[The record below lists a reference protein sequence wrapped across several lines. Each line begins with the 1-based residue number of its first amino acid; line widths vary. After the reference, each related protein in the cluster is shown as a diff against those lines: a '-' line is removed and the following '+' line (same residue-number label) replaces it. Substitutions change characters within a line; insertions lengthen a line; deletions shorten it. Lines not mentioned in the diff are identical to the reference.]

1 MTDGPVN
8 PIPHRQIS
16 PGIQFLILFGLLIS
30 LIIIGAE
37 IGKIIIESSFG
48 AGSFEAV
55 LKSDGSSEKSRS
67 ALWIFQLISTTL
79 PILLCPV
86 IFSYVVVREPDNYLK
101 TTFEFPWLLI
111 VVVFLVMI
119 LSSPFMEFISN
130 INEGF
135 NLPKW
140 MRDEEDSL
148 KKLSDNMM
156 QMKTVGSMIFNLVF
170 IGLVTAIAEEFLFRG
185 ALQTIFVK
193 WTKNKHVAVWLTAI
207 LFSAFH
213 MEFFG
218 FIPRLFLGVLFGY
231 FVAWSG
237 SIWPSVWAHFVNN
250 GTVVVIT
257 YLAQSKIWD
266 INPDDQHV
274 FNTLMYIISFIIT
287 IFLLF
292 IYRYIAVKRQLADI
306 NGEELD

>member
-1 MTDGPVN
+1 MTDGPLN

-16 PGIQFLILFGLLIS
+16 PALQFLILFGLLIS

-37 IGKIIIESSFG
+37 LGKIIIESSFG

-55 LKSDGSSEKSRS
+55 IKSDGSSEKYRN

-86 IFSYVVVREPDNYLK
+86 LFSYIIVHEPDNYLK
-101 TTFEFPWLLI
+101 TSFEFPWPLLVI
-111 VVVFLVMI
+111 VFLIMI
-119 LSSPFMEFISN
+119 LSSPVMEFISN
-130 INEGF
+130 INESF

-140 MRDEEDSL
+140 MRDEEDAL

-156 QMKTVGSMIFNLVF
+156 QMKTIGSMIFNLVF
-170 IGLVTAIAEEFLFRG
+170 IGLVTAIAEELLFRG
-185 ALQTIFVK
+185 ALQTILMR
-193 WTKNKHVAVWLTAI
+193 WTKNKHAAVWITAI

-237 SIWPSVWAHFVNN
+237 SIWPSIWAHFINN

-266 INPDDQHV
+266 IDPDDQHV
-274 FNTLMYIISFIIT
+274 FNTVLYIISFIIT

-292 IYRYIAVKRQLADI
+292 IYRYIAVKRQIADI
-306 NGEELD
+306 NGEELG

>member
-16 PGIQFLILFGLLIS
+16 PSLQFLILFGLLIS
-30 LIIIGAE
+30 LILIGAE

-48 AGSFEAV
+48 AGAFKSV
-55 LKSDGSSEKSRS
+55 INSDGSSQQARN

-86 IFSYVVVREPDNYLK
+86 FFSYIIVREPDNYLK

-111 VVVFLVMI
+111 VIVFLVMI
-119 LSSPFMEFISN
+119 LSSPVMEFISN
-130 INEGF
+130 INENL

-140 MRDEEDSL
+140 MRDEEDAL
-148 KKLSDNMM
+148 KKVSDNML
-156 QMKTVGSMIFNLVF
+156 QMKTIGSMFFNLVF
-170 IGLVTAIAEEFLFRG
+170 IGLVTAIAEELLFRG
-185 ALQTIFVK
+185 ALQTILMR
-193 WTKNKHVAVWLTAI
+193 WTKNKHAAVWITAI

-218 FIPRLFLGVLFGY
+218 FIPRLMLGVLFGY

-237 SIWPSVWAHFVNN
+237 SIWPAIWGHFVNN

-257 YLAQSKIWD
+257 YLAQKKIWNID
-266 INPDDQHV
+266 LDDQHM
-274 FNTLMYIISFIIT
+274 FNITMYIVSFIIT

-292 IYRYIAVKRQLADI
+292 IYRYIAVRRQISDI
-306 NGEELD
+306 NGEELG

>member
-1 MTDGPVN
+1 M
-8 PIPHRQIS
+8 
-16 PGIQFLILFGLLIS
+16 
-30 LIIIGAE
+30 
-37 IGKIIIESSFG
+37 
-48 AGSFEAV
+48 
-55 LKSDGSSEKSRS
+55 
-67 ALWIFQLISTTL
+67 
-79 PILLCPV
+79 
-86 IFSYVVVREPDNYLK
+86 VVREPDNYLK
-101 TTFEFPWLLI
+101 TSFEFSWLLI
-111 VVVFLVMI
+111 VIVFLIMI
-119 LSSPFMEFISN
+119 LSSPVMEFISN
-130 INEGF
+130 INESF

-140 MRDEEDSL
+140 MRDEEDAL

-170 IGLVTAIAEEFLFRG
+170 IGLVTAIAEELLFRG
-185 ALQTIFVK
+185 ALQTIFIN
-193 WTKNKHVAVWLTAI
+193 WTKNKHAAVWITAI

-237 SIWPSVWAHFVNN
+237 SIWPSIWAHFVNN

-257 YLAQSKIWD
+257 YLAQSKIWN

-274 FNTLMYIISFIIT
+274 FNTVLYITSFIIT

-292 IYRYIAVKRQLADI
+292 IYRYIAVKRQIADI